1 MADQAPPTKL
11 SFKDRLKK
19 KGTEVTAEFI
29 ATVAKEEEPTIQEV
43 VGPFDANGKK
53 VGNWIEKY
61 AFGEWYYDLKY
72 NPVFISPANDTDL
85 NGDLYDQNSNF
96 ITDLET
102 DEYGEYLPVI
112 LRNID
117 G

>member
-1 MADQAPPTKL
+1 MKSSL
-11 SFKDRLKK
+11 KDRFKK
-19 KGTEVTAEFI
+19 KEVQVVAEFT
-29 ATVAKEEEPTIQEV
+29 ASTTKEEDLAIQEA
-43 VGPFDANGKK
+43 VGPLDENGKK
-53 VGNWIEKY
+53 IGKWIEKY

-85 NGDLYDQNSNF
+85 NGDLYDLNSNF